1 MKKINY
7 IIISAALALSASSCN
22 DILDVDSTTQFNEAA
37 IWSDPSVA
45 DGYVLAAYNTIA
57 DHSNLRNN
65 VRRFYDAYTDL
76 YKSTSW
82 DQYEHMYNKN
92 LMETS
97 KFGKNNASDFGV
109 WGEAYTR
116 IKRTNILINSIEE
129 KGAKF
134 GEDWQKTRIA
144 EARFCNAINYW
155 FIARVYGGAVIR
167 TPHSGFNGKTDDG
180 KYPEDCNR
188 ARVSEAETYD
198 YIISEMKAAIDD
210 LPLKW
215 EEEENLGRATK
226 GMAYGFL
233 SRLAL
238 YAHDWETVVEAA
250 DKCKELGNYSLVAD
264 YANLFKLDKDAE
276 NRKEVIYALYGKKDV
291 TKFEFD
297 NKMRP
302 FGDAKVHNLNSAS
315 SMAQIVP
322 TSELADSYEF
332 KDGTPFDWSTW
343 GRVTDANGK
352 KLTDPYTYR
361 EPRFHA
367 TILYNGAAW
376 EKRTIETWLGVTD
389 AVGKGTDYFEEY
401 VNAGSTAGHTCTGY
415 YMRKYLMENNTEW
428 TTKQSWM
435 TENILRYAEVLLNK
449 AEALA
454 ELDLISD
461 ALVPLNE
468 VRKRV
473 GLPAKTVADAP
484 DKDAFMQILRKER
497 ICELAGEG
505 LRYWDLRRWKIAH
518 EVIDGQTVHGVKIA
532 KRASGSFSYSQ
543 VDCDGGNKRIF
554 QQRYYYFSLPA
565 AELTNNKLCEDNPG
579 W

>member
-7 IIISAALALSASSCN
+7 IIISVALAVSASSCN
-22 DILDVDSTTQFNEAA
+22 DILNVESTTQFNEPAL
-37 IWSDPSVA
+37 WSDPDVA
-45 DGYVLAAYNTIA
+45 DGYVIAAYNTIA
-57 DHSNLRNN
+57 DHSNLRSNT
-65 VRRFYDAYTDL
+65 RRFYDAYTDL

-82 DQYEHMYNKN
+82 DQFEHMYNKN

-97 KFGKNNASDFGV
+97 KFGKNNASDFGI
-109 WGEAYTR
+109 WSEAYSR

-129 KGAKF
+129 QGAKF
-134 GEDWQKTRIA
+134 GADWQRVRIA

-167 TPHSGFNGKTDDG
+167 TPWSGVTGKTDDG
-180 KYPEDCNR
+180 QYEADCNR
-188 ARVSEAETYD
+188 ARATEAETYD
-198 YIISEMKAAIDD
+198 YIIKEMKAAIED

-215 EEEENLGRATK
+215 DESKYLGRATK

-250 DKCKELGNYSLVAD
+250 DKCKELGNYDLVAN
-264 YANLFKLDKDAE
+264 YADLFKLDKDAD
-276 NRKEVIYALYGKKDV
+276 NRKEVIYALYGKKDI

-297 NKMRP
+297 SKMRP
-302 FGDAKVHNLNSAS
+302 FGDGKVYNTSANS
-315 SMAQIVP
+315 MGQIVP

-332 KDGTPFDWSTW
+332 KDGTEFNWSTW
-343 GRVTDANGK
+343 SKVTDASGK
-352 KLTDPYTYR
+352 RLDDPYTYR

-367 TILYNGAAW
+367 TILFNGATW
-376 EKRTIETWLGVTD
+376 EKRTIETFVGMNKDIPDGAD
-389 AVGKGTDYFEEY
+389 AFKEY

-415 YMRKYLMENNTEW
+415 YMRKYLMENNSEW
-428 TTKQSWM
+428 TTKQSWV
-435 TENILRYAEVLLNK
+435 TENVLRYAEVLLNK

-454 ELDLISD
+454 ELNRIDD
-461 ALVPLNE
+461 ALVPLNQ

-484 DKDAFMQILRKER
+484 DKDSFMKILRKER

-518 EVIDGQTVHGVKIA
+518 EVIDGQTVHGVRIA
-532 KRASGSFSYSQ
+532 RRASGSFQYTQ
-543 VDCDGGNKRIF
+543 VDCDGGNQRIF

-565 AELTNNKLCEDNPG
+565 DELTNNKLCLDNPD